1 VNLAPVPSQ
10 RATRPAV
17 SKDAA
22 DPSEKRALATR
33 TSTFDFQAKVDAE
46 AEREREV
53 LEQLMLAQL
62 KFEDEI
68 VKKWIEL
75 I

>member
-1 VNLAPVPSQ
+1 MNLSPMAPVV
-10 RATRPAV
+10 RTRPAT

-22 DPSEKRALATR
+22 DPVSKKGA
-33 TSTFDFQAKVDAE
+33 TFDLQAKVDAE

-68 VKKWIEL
+68 VKKWIEM